1 MVPLNFTNLGF
12 RIQLDK
18 LRVLI
23 RRQNMKILI
32 PDENIQ
38 ILIRLTDRCML
49 RRIQERRQVS
59 PEFFS
64 RGIGILHA
72 IKSTGK
78 AILLGKLA
86 EILTERRRILII
98 EITTTG
104 SGKSRSTP
112 DNYTICR
119 IDLLNQS
126 SNLLLIRSTRLV
138 AQFIRCT
145 AHHIQAIIFVV
156 IHLRFHDK
164 IFIKAHGYIL
174 FSLLYIYF

>member
-38 ILIRLTDRCML
+38 ILIRLTDRRML

-98 EITTTG
+98 EITTAG

-112 DNYTICR
+112 TIT
-119 IDLLNQS
+119 QS
-126 SNLLLIRSTRLV
+126 AVLIFS
-138 AQFIRCT
+138 
-145 AHHIQAIIFVV
+145 
-156 IHLRFHDK
+156 
-164 IFIKAHGYIL
+164 IKAAIC
-174 FSLLYIYF
+174 SLYGAQGLSLNS